1 MFSGIVATTGHITSA
16 TPNGDGVRLRIEAP
30 RLGLDDV
37 AIGDSI
43 AVQGICLTVVAR
55 DASGFEADVSRA
67 TLCVTHGLD
76 AGREVNLEK
85 ALRLSDRLAGHL
97 VAGHVDGVGTIAAF
111 EDVGGSFRL
120 VVDAPADL
128 SRFIA
133 KKGSISLDGV
143 SLTVNAISGTTL
155 EVNIIP
161 HTREV
166 TTFRNLRAGAGINVE
181 VDLLARYV
189 ERITSFPGD
198 G

>member
-1 MFSGIVATTGHITSA
+1 MFSGIVATTGRITASA
-16 TPNGDGVRLRIEAP
+16 PSGDGVRLRIEAP
-30 RLGLDDV
+30 SLGFDEV

-43 AVQGICLTVVAR
+43 AVQGVCLTVVAR

-67 TLCVTHGLD
+67 TLSVTHGLD

-85 ALRLSDRLAGHL
+85 SLRLSDRLAGHL
-97 VAGHVDGVGTIAAF
+97 VAGHVDGVGAVTAF
-111 EDVGGSFRL
+111 EEAGGSFRL

-143 SLTVNAISGTTL
+143 SLTVNSISGTTF

-166 TTFRNLRAGAGINVE
+166 TTLRNLRAGAGINVE

-189 ERITSFPGD
+189 ERIASSSRD